1 MLRKNSYEIVIKEWK
16 NSVPMGISKN
26 TFYGEKSKLP
36 AKYVK
41 NSVLKKFGKKNYWV
55 DKDTKIRLIRTKGKA
70 IKWNLNG
77 QAFYSASIHWTAR
90 TKIVKFYH
98 KEFAKYI
105 ADVVQKPFEIYQD
118 YGLSISV
125 DIYEIFTKFT
135 PDVTNMW
142 LLEKMF
148 EDTLQEM
155 GLLRDDNPEFVIE
168 SGRKRYHWVNKPEDR
183 KLIFKLKY
191 IKR

>member
-1 MLRKNSYEIVIKEWK
+1 
-16 NSVPMGISKN
+16 
-26 TFYGEKSKLP
+26 
-36 AKYVK
+36 
-41 NSVLKKFGKKNYWV
+41 
-55 DKDTKIRLIRTKGKA
+55 
-70 IKWNLNG
+70 
-77 QAFYSASIHWTAR
+77 
-90 TKIVKFYH
+90 
-98 KEFAKYI
+98 
-105 ADVVQKPFEIYQD
+105 
-118 YGLSISV
+118 
-125 DIYEIFTKFT
+125 
-135 PDVTNMW
+135 MW